1 MGAAELENARVL
13 FARLVLEVGKT
24 EDNKRLLICS
34 SMQMSL
40 LSFLMPPVPCLCC
53 LVWLG

>member
-13 FARLVLEVGKT
+13 FASPVLEVGKT

-34 SMQMSL
+34 SMQMRL
-40 LSFLMPPVPCLCC
+40 LSFLMPPVPCLC
-53 LVWLG
+53 